1 MLRVIESN
9 VLTGCLLRC
18 GRIDLMIGEQSRFV
32 SQEYRASVRD
42 AAKGQATLVVLLSI
56 DIEQRNTKLTHE

>member
-1 MLRVIESN
+1 
-9 VLTGCLLRC
+9 
-18 GRIDLMIGEQSRFV
+18 MIGEQSRFV